1 MNEIAGNLSQNIQDV
16 FANAVQE
23 AAQVNPVEVV
33 RQVVDAVKVIQKE
46 SLQSIEVQ
54 LNPENLGKLH
64 ITVSARNGVLTAE
77 IATQNEQV
85 KRAVESQMSMLKENL
100 ESQGIKVDAVEI
112 TVQSHAFE
120 GGQNLQ
126 GNNSQQ
132 EKAGK
137 EGKRHLDLSSLDEL
151 SDDELSEDEVAA
163 KNAVMNENSSVEYTA

>member
-112 TVQSHAFE
+112 TVQIDAFE

-126 GNNSQQ
+126 GTNSQQ
-132 EKAGK
+132 VKAGK
-137 EGKRHLDLSSLDEL
+137 EG
-151 SDDELSEDEVAA
+151 
-163 KNAVMNENSSVEYTA
+163 

>member
-120 GGQNLQ
+120 GGQIFRETIP
-126 GNNSQQ
+126 SR
-132 EKAGK
+132 KKPVKK
-137 EGKRHLDLSSLDEL
+137 EN
-151 SDDELSEDEVAA
+151 VIWI
-163 KNAVMNENSSVEYTA
+163 

>member
-1 MNEIAGNLSQNIQDV
+1 MF

-112 TVQSHAFE
+112 TVQSPCI
-120 GGQNLQ
+120 
-126 GNNSQQ
+126 
-132 EKAGK
+132 
-137 EGKRHLDLSSLDEL
+137 
-151 SDDELSEDEVAA
+151 
-163 KNAVMNENSSVEYTA
+163 

>member
-100 ESQGIKVDAVEI
+100 ESQGIKVMQLKLLYRAM
-112 TVQSHAFE
+112 H
-120 GGQNLQ
+120 L
-126 GNNSQQ
+126 
-132 EKAGK
+132 KADRIFRETIPSRKKPVKK
-137 EGKRHLDLSSLDEL
+137 EACHLDLSSLDEL
-151 SDDELSEDEVAA
+151 SDDELSEDEAAA

>member
-1 MNEIAGNLSQNIQDV
+1 M
-16 FANAVQE
+16 
-23 AAQVNPVEVV
+23 
-33 RQVVDAVKVIQKE
+33 
-46 SLQSIEVQ
+46 
-54 LNPENLGKLH
+54 
-64 ITVSARNGVLTAE
+64 
-77 IATQNEQV
+77 
-85 KRAVESQMSMLKENL
+85 ESQMSMLKENL

-151 SDDELSEDEVAA
+151 SDDELSEDEAAA
-163 KNAVMNENSSVEYTA
+163 KNAVMTAPILFGDSIPRIALTKPYAKETI